1 MIKTKGAILLS
12 SLVLACS
19 NMAYG
24 SESLAVYSGSGV
36 VTQGRATTVIDE
48 LFQCEHSR
56 SRVAAVGT
64 ISDNSGN
71 AWTVPAVNQYQD
83 APHAT
88 NMYDDCSNNKPNS
101 LNDIDI
107 ENVPIVEVDSD
118 GDVVTGYLFADN
130 YFELYINGVLIGVD
144 AVPFTPFNS
153 SIVRFR
159 VNKPYT
165 IAVKAIDWEEN
176 LGLGTESGRGKR
188 YQPGDGGFIA
198 SFSDG
203 TITGPHWQAQT
214 YYISPI
220 YDLTCLDEDKATR
233 GSSRCA
239 TDGVNEGEEAYA
251 IHWPLPNQWNH
262 TVFDASA
269 WPAATEYSEDQ
280 IGVDN
285 KNGYMNFRPQ
295 FTGSGARFIWTS
307 NVILDNE
314 VLFRYQVK

>member
-1 MIKTKGAILLS
+1 MIKSKHVILLS
-12 SLVLACS
+12 SLLLGCVSFAHS
-19 NMAYG
+19 
-24 SESLAVYSGSGV
+24 SDSLSVYSGSGV

-64 ISDNSGN
+64 ISDNTGK
-71 AWTVPAVNQYQD
+71 AWTVPAANQYRD
-83 APHAT
+83 ATHAL

-107 ENVPIVEVDSD
+107 ESVPIVEVDSD

-130 YFELYINGVLIGVD
+130 YFELYINGMLIGVD

-153 SIVRFR
+153 SIVRFK
-159 VNKPYT
+159 VKKPYT

-203 TITGPHWQAQT
+203 TITGTHWQAQT
-214 YYISPI
+214 FYISPI
-220 YDLTCLDEDKATR
+220 YDLSCLDETPAAR
-233 GSSRCA
+233 LSSRCA
-239 TDGVNEGEEAYA
+239 TDGVNDGEDAYA
-251 IHWPLPNQWNH
+251 IHWSLPERWNAQD
-262 TVFDASA
+262 FEALN
-269 WPAATEYSEDQ
+269 WPSATEYTEDQ

-285 KNGYMNFRPQ
+285 KNGYMNFREQ

-314 VLFRYQVK
+314 VLFRYHVK